1 MVKYGSKKKKR
12 KKNRKEKKALSLTK
26 NKWARSHQKDKMH
39 MYTVHNA
46 GRLKSGKEQVE
57 IIFIKTANKLK
68 QICNVSGTF

>member
-1 MVKYGSKKKKR
+1 
-12 KKNRKEKKALSLTK
+12 
-26 NKWARSHQKDKMH
+26 

>member
-1 MVKYGSKKKKR
+1 MDQKR
-12 KKNRKEKKALSLTK
+12 KKEKKQERKKALSLTK